1 MYSNSNLPPSAIGG
15 AMNIQQPEQ
24 HNDVHF
30 TGQLFARIPH
40 AFLKDVKDPV
50 AVAVYNHLMV
60 YADWNSGLAHPKRET
75 LARSLGYKTTRA
87 VDNAIKHLVEK
98 GWVKTFPRWI
108 KSDPDTEKT
117 TLVYENGERCK
128 QTSNGYV
135 VYDQKQPWA
144 QQDNSEK
151 RGVNLSTPGGYHSP
165 PQGCT
170 TVHTNKNHLNKNQ
183 LTNKDMLIPDG
194 KSVSASNPTEVS
206 EPGKETT
213 QASEKKTPAE
223 KYPTE
228 FLEWYAIYPR
238 KKAKGDALKAYRQ
251 ALKEIDHDALVEKT
265 RKFARY
271 VEQTQTPA
279 QYVPYPATWLRA
291 SQWDDELEPPE
302 ALRHPGTAPGGSGTP
317 SARDKSAEQLLRE
330 QWARED
336 AYLNNNT
343 NQQPQ
348 SAIFEWPYGAQREI
362 EQ

>member
-1 MYSNSNLPPSAIGG
+1 MYPTNNSTSSAIGG
-15 AMNIQQPEQ
+15 AMNIQQPEH

-50 AVAVYNHLMV
+50 AIAVYNHLMV
-60 YADWNSGLAHPKRET
+60 YADWNSGLAHPKRDT

-108 KSDPDTEKT
+108 KTDPDTEAT
-117 TLVYENGERCK
+117 TLVYEHGERCK
-128 QTSNGYV
+128 QTSNGYI

-144 QQDNSEK
+144 HQDDPEN
-151 RGVNLSTPGGYHSP
+151 RGVRPATPGGHHSP

-170 TVHTNKNHLNKNQ
+170 TGHTNKNHLNKNQ
-183 LTNKDMLIPDG
+183 LTNKDMLISDE
-194 KSVSASNPTEVS
+194 KSVTPSNSTEVS

-223 KYPTE
+223 KYPKD
-228 FLEWYAIYPR
+228 FLEWYNLYPR
-238 KKAKGDALKAYRQ
+238 KKAKGEALKAYRQ
-251 ALKEIDHDALVEKT
+251 ALKEIDHDELVEKT
-265 RKFARY
+265 RKFVRY
-271 VEQTQTPA
+271 VEQSQTPSK
-279 QYVPYPATWLRA
+279 YVPYPATWLRA
-291 SQWDDELEPPE
+291 SQWDDELEPP
-302 ALRHPGTAPGGSGTP
+302 AAQNQPGTGPGGSGAP
-317 SARDKSAEQLLRE
+317 SPRDKSAEQLLRE

-336 AYLNNNT
+336 AYLNNT

-348 SAIFEWPYGAQREI
+348 SAIFEWPYGAQKEI
-362 EQ
+362 E